1 MASLTLKPPGIF
13 SMFQGRESTHGY
25 YSIWQNLL
33 CYEVGL
39 TGGGN
44 EGYHAVSSHGGLPD
58 AALHGS
64 SHGGGLHG
72 HPSGLRRTLPNSR
85 ARPARGPRRS
95 FFLTSDYRVAR
106 AAFDEER
113 SPAHAGWGGAGLPT
127 PTHGRGHKGLL
138 AERAAISNRLEQ
150 KHPDAAAV
158 P

>member
-1 MASLTLKPPGIF
+1 
-13 SMFQGRESTHGY
+13 MFQGRESTHGY
-25 YSIWQNLL
+25 YSIRQNLL
-33 CYEVGL
+33 CYEVGPRPDL

-44 EGYHAVSSHGGLPD
+44 EGYHAHSSHGGLPD

-113 SPAHAGWGGAGLPT
+113 SPAHAGWGVPGFKLLRPVGATKGSWQRGLPF
-127 PTHGRGHKGLL
+127 PT
-138 AERAAISNRLEQ
+138 A
-150 KHPDAAAV
+150 
-158 P
+158 

>member
-1 MASLTLKPPGIF
+1 
-13 SMFQGRESTHGY
+13 MFQGRESTHGY
-25 YSIWQNLL
+25 YSIRQNLL
-33 CYEVGL
+33 CYEVGPRPDL

-44 EGYHAVSSHGGLPD
+44 EGYHAHSSHGGLPD

-106 AAFDEER
+106 AAFDEEKPGPR
-113 SPAHAGWGGAGLPT
+113 RMGGAGLPT